1 MKRAVVLVSGGMDS
15 AVVLALASE
24 AGFATFALSIAYGQR
39 HSSELAAAAC
49 NALSLG
55 AVEHKVV
62 VVDLRS
68 IGGSALTAD
77 IAVPEREMGSENISF
92 EVATAS
98 NQWGKEM
105 FCDPISDPISRS
117 ISRIPITYVPARNTI
132 MLSIALGWAEALD
145 AADIWCG
152 VNAVDYS
159 GYPDCRPQFI
169 AAFETLANLAT
180 KTGVEGA
187 GIRVHAP
194 LMRMGKDAI
203 VREGMRLGVDFAQTV
218 SCYQADVE
226 GRACGRC
233 DACLL
238 RAAGFDGAGVPDP
251 TRYRD

>member
-15 AVVLALASE
+15 AVVLAMARE
-24 AGFATFALSIAYGQR
+24 QGFATYALSVAYGQR
-39 HSSELAAAAC
+39 HTSELAAAAC
-49 NALSLG
+49 NAQSLG

-62 VVDLRS
+62 AVDLRS

-77 IAVPEREMGSENISF
+77 IAVPEHELGEALD
-92 EVATAS
+92 V
-98 NQWGKEM
+98 G
-105 FCDPISDPISRS
+105 
-117 ISRIPITYVPARNTI
+117 IPVTYVPARNTI
-132 MLSIALGWAEALD
+132 MLSIALGWAEVLD
-145 AADIWCG
+145 AADIFCG

-159 GYPDCRPQFI
+159 GYPDCRPEFV

-187 GIRVHAP
+187 GIRVRAP

-218 SCYQADVE
+218 SCYQADAD

-233 DACLL
+233 DACRL
-238 RAAGFDGAGVPDP
+238 RAEGFANAGIADP
-251 TRYRD
+251 TRYRI